1 MPKPKDLLR
10 EYWELLYELDWEM
23 EESDLE
29 DMNSL
34 RQAVMA
40 MRKAKAEIEGA
51 ETNESEGNI
60 SEKEATD

>member
-29 DMNSL
+29 DMDSL
-34 RQAVMA
+34 RQAVET